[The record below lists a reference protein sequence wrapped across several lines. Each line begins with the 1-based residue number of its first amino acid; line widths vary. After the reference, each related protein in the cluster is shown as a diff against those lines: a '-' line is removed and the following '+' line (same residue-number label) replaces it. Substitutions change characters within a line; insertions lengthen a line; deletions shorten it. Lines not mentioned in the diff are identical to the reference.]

1 MQLKPV
7 LPSEFT
13 GKMLRSKEPKKVDYA
28 AYFKPFIEQAVNF
41 AVGPYFW
48 FIPDQADMT
57 IVAASENTRQLSP
70 YNPEEW
76 VGQDA
81 NFWASNIHPDD
92 RHYVLAAAL
101 LSAEISESDTR
112 EKSDKKRINI
122 YCRMLDAQSI
132 FRWVLIQFPN
142 RYFNADN
149 RIASTWV
156 MITDLGHFK
165 NNIAHMMTVI
175 DTSNNEN
182 LYFSVSLQTKELTPI
197 DLPQITKREQEIL
210 QLMARGLNS
219 PQIAKEL
226 FISNFTVEQHKRN
239 LRKKTG
245 SKTSAELMTFV
256 CKNNLF

>member
-1 MQLKPV
+1 MQLNPV
-7 LPSEFT
+7 SPSEFT
-13 GKMLRSKEPKKVDYA
+13 GKMLRSKESKKVDYA

-41 AVGPYFW
+41 AIGPYFW

-101 LSAEISESDTR
+101 LSAEISESYTR
-112 EKSDKKRINI
+112 EKSDKIRINI

-142 RYFNADN
+142 RYFNAEN
-149 RIASTWV
+149 RIASTWI
-156 MITDLGHFK
+156 MITDIGHLK
-165 NNIAHMMTVI
+165 NNITHMMTVI
-175 DTSNNEN
+175 DTTNNEN
-182 LYFSVSLQTKELTPI
+182 HYFSVSLQTKELTPI

-210 QLMARGLNS
+210 QQMARGLNS

-239 LRKKTG
+239 LRKKT
-245 SKTSAELMTFV
+245 STKTSAELMTFV